1 VLHRGGATNGNSL
14 LTYVNVA
21 ETTDLLLLIRLH
33 AAQFKFADQKHL
45 LEPVK
50 HLIVGYMG
58 GSSGYLQ
65 VLGIA
70 VDLGMD
76 IRVR

>member
-1 VLHRGGATNGNSL
+1 
-14 LTYVNVA
+14 
-21 ETTDLLLLIRLH
+21 
-33 AAQFKFADQKHL
+33 
-45 LEPVK
+45 
-50 HLIVGYMG
+50 MG